1 MENTGTLVIRVLG
14 ETKGNK
20 LSPSNY
26 DIKEIVSLL
35 ANIEDIL
42 YPNQKNRPLITYE
55 LGEGSVLN
63 KFKTTIQAVIS
74 STAIFAS
81 VQEAQS
87 TEHLEPQTAKAIEV
101 IQKVA
106 YQKNYTFEISSSES
120 DSVIL
125 EINPQTKFVITKD
138 YFVETELYVYGELT
152 DAGGKTKPNLHLD
165 TLEYGALTIQV
176 SKDVIKELDGNPLYR
191 NFGARIKT
199 KQHAS
204 TGEIDKSS
212 IVFLELV
219 QYDSN
224 YDEDYLKSCIKNAT
238 PKWQGFDSDKWL
250 DEMRG
255 GYDA

>member
-14 ETKGNK
+14 DTNGAK

-26 DIKEIVSLL
+26 DIKEIVNLL
-35 ANIEDIL
+35 SNVEDIL

-63 KFKTTIQAVIS
+63 RFKTTVQAIIS
-74 STAIFAS
+74 CTAIFAS

-87 TEHLEPQTAKAIEV
+87 TEHLEPQTAKALEV

-120 DSVIL
+120 ENVIL
-125 EINPQTKFVITKD
+125 EINPRTNFLIAKD

-165 TLEYGALTIQV
+165 TVEYGALTIQV
-176 SKDVIKELDGNPLYR
+176 SKDVLKELDGNPLYR

-199 KQHAS
+199 KQHMS

-212 IVFLELV
+212 IVFLELIE
-219 QYDSN
+219 YNSN
-224 YDEDYLKSCIKNAT
+224 LDEDYLNSCIDRAT
-238 PKWQGFDSDKWL
+238 PHWQDFDSDKWL